1 VLLSRDERRRR
12 LNSLDFHL
20 WIKPLNQ
27 SVSTMMRVLP
37 ASMSFS
43 NAFSRELENAAPA
56 IPVSSVL
63 VFFAVPFQIAN
74 DRFCMVG

>member
-1 VLLSRDERRRR
+1 
-12 LNSLDFHL
+12 
-20 WIKPLNQ
+20 
-27 SVSTMMRVLP
+27 MMRVLP